1 MMYSVELLENNRVFI
16 QPVKDRL
23 KHGAKGRVIFE
34 CSFNAAKQIQDENSQ
49 I

>member
-1 MMYSVELLENNRVFI
+1 MMYSVELLENNKIYI

-34 CSFNAAKQIQDENSQ
+34 CNHTTAKQIQNEN
-49 I
+49 